1 MNLKK
6 IKIFLVDDDIVFL
19 KMMQIQFLEQANF
32 VIETFPTGEL
42 CIEHLNHNP
51 DVIVL
56 DFHLNGIEKS
66 AKNGIETLDKIMEF
80 NAEIP
85 VIMLSS
91 QDKIDVAISCMHH
104 GAVDYIVKSE
114 TAFFR
119 LQQAIDKIFELK
131 KMKNELIWYMKR
143 M

>member
-1 MNLKK
+1 MKTKK

-19 KMMQIQFLEQANF
+19 KMMQSQLMERAIFD
-32 VIETFPTGEL
+32 IETFPTGEL
-42 CIEHLNHNP
+42 CIENLNNNP
-51 DVIVL
+51 DLIVL

-80 NAEIP
+80 NSEIP

-91 QDKIDVAISCMHH
+91 QDKIEVAISCMHH

-131 KMKNELIWYMKR
+131 KMKNELSWYMKR

>member
-1 MNLKK
+1 MKTKK

-19 KMMQIQFLEQANF
+19 KMMQSQLMDSATFD
-32 VIETFPTGEL
+32 IETFPTGEL
-42 CIEHLNHNP
+42 CIENLNNNP
-51 DVIVL
+51 DLIVL

-80 NAEIP
+80 NSEIP

-91 QDKIDVAISCMHH
+91 QDKIEVAISCMHH

-131 KMKNELIWYMKR
+131 KMKNELSWYMKR

>member
-1 MNLKK
+1 MKTKK

-19 KMMQIQFLEQANF
+19 KMMQTQLMERAIFD
-32 VIETFPTGEL
+32 IETFPTGEL

-104 GAVDYIVKSE
+104 GAMDYIVKSE

-131 KMKNELIWYMKR
+131 KMKNELSWYMKR

>member
-1 MNLKK
+1 MKTKK

-19 KMMQIQFLEQANF
+19 KMMQTQLMERAIFD
-32 VIETFPTGEL
+32 IETFSTGEL
-42 CIEHLNHNP
+42 CIEHLDHNP

-56 DFHLNGIEKS
+56 DFHLNGIEKL

-131 KMKNELIWYMKR
+131 KMKNELSWYMKR